1 MRMQESGKHFVLYYM
16 LGFFA
21 GIMYANLLAKDY
33 ITSMGIL
40 NEFFLSQYSADDIN
54 MAEYLWYVTRIRIY
68 PVLLL
73 GAFGRSGL
81 RKGAV
86 AVFLLWT
93 GFSSGLIFTS
103 AVMKMGIKGIILCLM
118 ALIPQFLFYMAG
130 YLILLWYLYEYP
142 RVHWNLTKTVIFLL
156 LLAVGILLE
165 CYVNPVIMQM
175 FIHTL

>member
-33 ITSMGIL
+33 IASMGIL
-40 NEFFLSQYSADDIN
+40 NEFFLNQYSADDIN
-54 MAEYLWYVTRIRIY
+54 TAEYLWYVTRIRVFPALI
-68 PVLLL
+68 L
-73 GAFGRSGL
+73 GAFGCSYA

-86 AVFLLWT
+86 AAFLLWT
-93 GFSSGLIFTS
+93 GVSSGLIFTS

-118 ALIPQFLFYMAG
+118 ALIPQFLFYIAG
-130 YLILLWYLYEYP
+130 YLALLWYLYEYP
-142 RVHWNLTKTVIFLL
+142 RIHWNLTKTVIFLL

-165 CYVNPVIMQM
+165 CYVNPVIMQL

>member
-33 ITSMGIL
+33 IASMGIL
-40 NEFFLSQYSADDIN
+40 NEFFLNQYSADEIN
-54 MAEYLWYVTRIRIY
+54 TAEYLWYVTRIRVF

-73 GAFGRSGL
+73 GAFGCSNV

-86 AVFLLWT
+86 AAFLLWT

-103 AVMKMGIKGIILCLM
+103 AVMKMGIKGIILCLI
-118 ALIPQFLFYMAG
+118 ALIPQFLFYAAG
-130 YLILLWYLYEYP
+130 YLALLWYLYEYP
-142 RVHWNLTKTVIFLL
+142 RIHWNLMKTAVFLL

-165 CYVNPVIMQM
+165 CYVNPVLMQM